1 MSIYGSD
8 WSTFD
13 PTTGAPSLN
22 PAGALIE
29 GPRVVLERCAKRLTT
44 QKGALVGAESF
55 GLDLMTYAGKRLTP
69 IARARIRAEVEA
81 ELARDEAV
89 QRARVVS
96 IDEGSAGSFVMRIQI
111 ELATG
116 TFSLVLAAPQLTVE
130 ILDQDQ
136 G

>member
-1 MSIYGSD
+1 MSIYGTD
-8 WSTFD
+8 WSTYD
-13 PTTGAPSLN
+13 SVTGAPSLD

-29 GPRVVLERCAKRLTT
+29 GPRVVLERCARRLMT
-44 QKGALVGAESF
+44 QNGALVGAELF

-69 IARARIRAEVEA
+69 IARARIKAEVEA

-96 IDEGSAGSFVMRIQI
+96 ITETAAGSFAMRIQI
-111 ELATG
+111 ELVTG
-116 TFSLVLAAPQLTVE
+116 TLSLVLTAPQLTVE

>member
-1 MSIYGSD
+1 VSIYGTD
-8 WSTFD
+8 WSTYD
-13 PTTGAPSLN
+13 SVTGAPSLD
-22 PAGALIE
+22 PAGRLIE
-29 GPRVVLERCAKRLTT
+29 GPRVVLERCARRLMT
-44 QKGALVGAESF
+44 QNGALVGSELF

-96 IDEGSAGSFVMRIQI
+96 IDEGSAGSFVMRIQV
-111 ELATG
+111 
-116 TFSLVLAAPQLTVE
+116 SLVSGTLTLVLTAPQLTVE

>member
-13 PTTGAPSLN
+13 PVTGAPSLN
-22 PAGALIE
+22 PAGALIT
-29 GPRVVLERCAKRLTT
+29 GPRVVLERCARRLMT
-44 QKGALVGAESF
+44 QNGALVGAESF

-69 IARARIRAEVEA
+69 IARARIKAEVEA

-96 IDEGSAGSFVMRIQI
+96 IDEGSAGSFAMRIQI

-116 TFSLVLAAPQLTVE
+116 TLSLVLTAPQLTVE

>member
-8 WSTFD
+8 WGTFD
-13 PTTGAPSLN
+13 PVTGAPSLD
-22 PAGALIE
+22 PAGALIT

-69 IARARIRAEVEA
+69 IARARIKAEVEA

-116 TFSLVLAAPQLTVE
+116 TFSLVLTAPQLTVE

>member
-1 MSIYGSD
+1 MSIYGTD
-8 WSTFD
+8 WSTYD
-13 PTTGAPSLN
+13 SVTGAPSLD
-22 PAGALIE
+22 PAGGLIS
-29 GPRVVLERCAKRLTT
+29 GPRVVLERCARRLMT
-44 QKGALVGAESF
+44 QNGALVGAEAF

-69 IARARIRAEVEA
+69 IARARIRSEVEA

-96 IDEGSAGSFVMRIQI
+96 ITETAAGSFAMRIQI
-111 ELATG
+111 DLVTG
-116 TFSLVLAAPQLTVE
+116 TLSLVLTAPQLTVE